1 MFSEKKKGMSGK
13 EMFNEQNKIAA
24 GTQITGDITAKGAF
38 RIEGFLIGSLMT
50 TGKVVISKN
59 GSIEGTL
66 ECENADIEGN
76 FNGKL
81 TVSGVLSLKSSAI
94 VDGEVVAG
102 KLAVEPGANFNA
114 TCQMR
119 GTMKSVKNEK
129 QSA

>member
-1 MFSEKKKGMSGK
+1 
-13 EMFNEQNKIAA
+13 MFNEQNKIAA
-24 GTQITGDITAKGAF
+24 GTKITGDITAKGSF
-38 RIEGFLIGSLMT
+38 RIEGCLKGSLIT

-59 GSIEGTL
+59 GNIEGTL

-119 GTMKSVKNEK
+119 GTMKSIKNEK

>member
-1 MFSEKKKGMSGK
+1 MCLC
-13 EMFNEQNKIAA
+13 
-24 GTQITGDITAKGAF
+24 AF
-38 RIEGFLIGSLMT
+38 RIEGFLKGSLMT

-59 GSIEGTL
+59 GNIEGTL

>member
-1 MFSEKKKGMSGK
+1 MFSEKKKSSGAR
-13 EMFNEQNKIAA
+13 EFSNEQNKIAA
-24 GTQITGDITAKGAF
+24 GTKITGDITAKGAF
-38 RIEGFLIGSLMT
+38 RIEGFLKGTLVT

-59 GSIEGTL
+59 GNIEGTL
-66 ECENADIEGN
+66 ECENADIEGS
-76 FNGKL
+76 FKGKL
-81 TVSGVLSLKSSAI
+81 KVSGILSLKSTAT

-119 GTMKSVKNEK
+119 GAMKSVKNEK

>member
-1 MFSEKKKGMSGK
+1 MFSEKKKSSGAK
-13 EMFNEQNKIAA
+13 EFSNEQNKIAA
-24 GTQITGDITAKGAF
+24 GTKITGDITAKGAF
-38 RIEGFLIGSLMT
+38 RIEGFLKGTLVT

-59 GSIEGTL
+59 GNIEGTL
-66 ECENADIEGN
+66 ECENADIEGS
-76 FNGKL
+76 FKGKL
-81 TVSGVLSLKSSAI
+81 KVSGILSLKSTAT

-119 GTMKSVKNEK
+119 GAMKSVKNEK

>member
-1 MFSEKKKGMSGK
+1 MFSEKKKNSAAK
-13 EMFNEQNKIAA
+13 EFSNEQNKIAA
-24 GTQITGDITAKGAF
+24 GTKITGDITAKGAF
-38 RIEGFLIGSLMT
+38 RIEGFLKGTLVT

-59 GSIEGTL
+59 GNIDGIL
-66 ECENADIEGN
+66 ECENADVEGS

-81 TVSGVLSLKSSAI
+81 KVSGILSLKSTAT

-119 GTMKSVKNEK
+119 GAMKSVKNEK

>member
-1 MFSEKKKGMSGK
+1 MFSEKKKNSAAK
-13 EMFNEQNKIAA
+13 EFSNEQNKIAA
-24 GTQITGDITAKGAF
+24 GTKITGDITAKGAF
-38 RIEGFLIGSLMT
+38 RIEGFLKGTLVT

-59 GSIEGTL
+59 GNIDGIL
-66 ECENADIEGN
+66 ECENADIEGS

-81 TVSGVLSLKSSAI
+81 KVSGILSLKSTST
-94 VDGEVVAG
+94 VDGEVIAG

-119 GTMKSVKNEK
+119 GAMKSVKNEK